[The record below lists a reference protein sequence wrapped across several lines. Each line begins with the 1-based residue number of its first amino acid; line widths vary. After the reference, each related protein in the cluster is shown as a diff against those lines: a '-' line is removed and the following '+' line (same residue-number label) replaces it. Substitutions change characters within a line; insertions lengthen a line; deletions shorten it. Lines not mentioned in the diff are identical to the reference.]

1 MSWKLWKHRKSTTV
15 RDGIWIPWEIWQ
27 LSELHPNERV
37 LLAVVAGFEANGLTC
52 FASNSHFAELLGVST
67 DRARKCIYNLIEAGY
82 LEREEGGRA
91 GTGRWLRTHRGV
103 GVDAQGG
110 GRKRPHTIQSNKSDT
125 RKPNYGGKNF
135 EKGGR
140 PRGRDIDELDF
151 AALVKRKYG
160 NDPT

>member
-1 MSWKLWKHRKSTTV
+1 MS
-15 RDGIWIPWEIWQ
+15 RDGIWIPWDIWQ

-37 LLAVVAGFEANGLTC
+37 VLAVVAGFEANGKTC
-52 FASNSHFAELLGVST
+52 FASNGHFAELLGCSP
-67 DRARKCIYNLIEAGY
+67 DRARKYIYNLIEAGY
-82 LEREEGGRA
+82 LEREDGGQKR
-91 GTGRWLRTHRGV
+91 TGRWLKTTIGV
-103 GVDAQGG
+103 VISAQGG
-110 GRKRPHTIQSNKSDT
+110 GQKRPHTIQSNKSDT
-125 RKPNYGGKNF
+125 RKPNHGGKNF

>member
-1 MSWKLWKHRKSTTV
+1 MS

-37 LLAVVAGFEANGLTC
+37 VLAVVAGFEANGKTC
-52 FASNSHFAELLGVST
+52 FASNGHFAELLGCSP
-67 DRARKCIYNLIEAGY
+67 DRARKYIYNLIEAGY
-82 LEREEGGRA
+82 LEREDGGQKR
-91 GTGRWLRTHRGV
+91 TGRWLKTTMGV
-103 GVDAQGG
+103 VISAQGG
-110 GRKRPHTIQSNKSDT
+110 GQKRPHTIQSTKSDT
-125 RKPNYGGKNF
+125 TKPNYGGKNF
-135 EKGGR
+135 EKAGR